1 MNDILDSL
9 HFRYS
14 CKKFDANRKIDPAE
28 FATILETARLSPSSM
43 GLEPWHF
50 LVVQNRELRDK
61 LTEHSYSGK
70 RQALVASHFVIALHR
85 RGPEVRYDSDYV
97 DYILKTVQ
105 HADEASRARK
115 RARLE
120 QFQRGDFKIADRPL
134 ALGSWARM
142 QTYIALGNMMTVA
155 ALMGIDSSPIEGF
168 DREKMDGLLASE
180 LSIDTEKFAVA
191 YILAFGYRGEEGTLK
206 QRRPIEEV
214 VSWYE

>member
-1 MNDILDSL
+1 MKDILDAL

-14 CKKFDANRKIDPAE
+14 CKKFDPDRIISDEE

-50 LVVQNRELRDK
+50 LVVQNRELRER
-61 LTEHSYSGK
+61 LTEHSFSGR

-97 DYILKTVQ
+97 DYIMKTVQ
-105 HADEASRARK
+105 HADKASRARK

-120 QFQRGDFKIADRPL
+120 EFQRGDFKIVDRPL
-134 ALGSWARM
+134 ALASWARM

-168 DREKMDGLLASE
+168 NKEKTEALLSRELGIVAD
-180 LSIDTEKFAVA
+180 KFGVA

-214 VSWYE
+214 VSCFE

>member
-14 CKKFDANRKIDPAE
+14 CKKFDPDRKIDSSA
-28 FATILETARLSPSSM
+28 FAIILETARLSPSSM

-50 LVVQNRELRDK
+50 LVVQDRELREK
-61 LTEHSYSGK
+61 LTEHSYSGR

-97 DYILKTVQ
+97 DYIMKTVQ
-105 HADEASRARK
+105 HADEASRTRK

-120 QFQRGDFKIADRPL
+120 EFQRGDFKIADRPL
-134 ALGSWARM
+134 ALQSWARM

-168 DREKMDGLLASE
+168 DKEQTDALLATE
-180 LSIDTEKFAVA
+180 LGIDTDKLGVA
-191 YILAFGYRGEEGTLK
+191 YILAFGYRGEEGALK

>member
-14 CKKFDANRKIDPAE
+14 CKKFDPDRKITAEE

-50 LVVQNRELRDK
+50 LVVQDMELRER
-61 LTEHSYSGK
+61 LTEHSFSGR

-85 RGPEVRYDSDYV
+85 QGAEVRYDSDYV
-97 DYILKTVQ
+97 DYIMATVQ
-105 HADEASRARK
+105 QSDEASRARK

-120 QFQRGDFKIADRPL
+120 EFQRGDFKIADRPK
-134 ALGSWARM
+134 ALSSWARM

-168 DREKMDGLLASE
+168 NKEKTEALIASE
-180 LSIDTEKFAVA
+180 LCVDTEKFGVA
-191 YILAFGYRGEEGTLK
+191 YLIAFGYRGEEGTLK